1 MKKLLLKYLPF
12 TVILALSFYLLPL
25 FIKDTGS
32 GMFILLIS
40 IPLVTLITSF
50 IQGIKYGFDLI
61 LPLIAAVLFFPTI
74 FIFYNDSAL
83 IYVLI
88 FAAIT
93 LFGNAISVL
102 FRKK

>member
-12 TVILALSFYLLPL
+12 TTVLILAFYLLPL

-32 GMFILLIS
+32 AMFILLIS
-40 IPLVTLITSF
+40 IPLVTVIASF
-50 IQGIKYGFDLI
+50 IHGIKYGFDLI
-61 LPLIAAVLFFPTI
+61 LPLIAAVLFLPTI

-93 LFGNAISVL
+93 IFGNAISVL